1 MTYHYQPIQLSDF
14 KRLEN
19 ILKELEAIVRRED
32 KRHLMDQHLMIRTL
46 DALKYEIIP
55 LIDDEV
61 NYDPTP

>member
-1 MTYHYQPIQLSDF
+1 MKAQENETT
-14 KRLEN
+14 RLQN
-19 ILKELEAIVRRED
+19 ILKELDAIVKRED

-55 LIDDEV
+55 LIDYEV